1 MKKLINK
8 KRDLFFI
15 MAGILAVISDF
26 LCYIFLVKYL
36 SILTAKGISFF
47 FGVIVSWVINSK
59 LTFKYEKKNPKVF
72 FKYLLVVV
80 ISVLLNIYSNEF
92 YLAHQTSEHKFFLS
106 FIFATA
112 ISTTNNFIW
121 FKLWVFRK

>member
-1 MKKLINK
+1 MKKLIHK

-26 LCYIFLVKYL
+26 LCYIFLIKYL

-59 LTFKYEKKNPKVF
+59 FTFKYEKKNLKVF
-72 FKYLLVVV
+72 FKYLSVVI

-92 YLAHQTSEHKFFLS
+92 YLAHTNNEYKFFSYGDACYLDNY
-106 FIFATA
+106 F
-112 ISTTNNFIW
+112 N
-121 FKLWVFRK
+121 

>member
-1 MKKLINK
+1 MKELIHK

-15 MAGILAVISDF
+15 IAGVLAVTSDF

-47 FGVIVSWVINSK
+47 FGVIISWIINSK

-72 FKYLLVVV
+72 FKYLLVVI

-92 YLAHQTSEHKFFLS
+92 YLERQTNEYKFVLS
-106 FIFATA
+106 FVFATA